1 MGFLGEGYFCLLE
14 FFWRCR
20 KQNRGEELKTK
31 EKATKHEEIKGR
43 KNLWVGRGPR
53 DKLGLLKHCSLS
65 KGNAFCLFVKR
76 YLIHISSV
84 QKFFFNLFFQKYVL
98 QINHPSNN
106 RICDF

>member
-43 KNLWVGRGPR
+43 KNFMGWERP
-53 DKLGLLKHCSLS
+53 
-65 KGNAFCLFVKR
+65 KR
-76 YLIHISSV
+76 
-84 QKFFFNLFFQKYVL
+84 
-98 QINHPSNN
+98 
-106 RICDF
+106 